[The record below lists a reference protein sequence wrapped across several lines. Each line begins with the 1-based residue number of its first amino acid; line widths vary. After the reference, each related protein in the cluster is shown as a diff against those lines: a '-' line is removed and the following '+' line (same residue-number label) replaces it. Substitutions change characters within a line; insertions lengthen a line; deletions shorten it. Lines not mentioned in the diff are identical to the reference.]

1 MGNSSE
7 QVRVIESRAGKPRKP
22 QLGEVLE
29 PEMLATYLKHR
40 RGTLLPYRDRITVY
54 TGFGEE
60 RFDLVK
66 VAQGV
71 CWQRT
76 R

>member
-1 MGNSSE
+1 MAYASE
-7 QVRVIESRAGKPRKP
+7 QVGWIESGRPRKP
-22 QLGEVLE
+22 QVGEVLE
-29 PEMLATYLKHR
+29 AGVLATYLERR
-40 RGTLLPYRDRITVY
+40 RGTLTPYRDRITVP

-71 CWQRT
+71 RWQRT
-76 R
+76 K